1 MPNTSSVPT
10 VKNTLKTLLAA
21 RVALSGV
28 QLTWAYPGIDKIARE
43 SLFFDRT
50 ELSEVS
56 GQLGNQ
62 RRHETYTQYMY
73 VCVKKETNDVQVV
86 EQRAWT
92 LVGEIE
98 QQLRTDASL
107 ALTPAN
113 GVQSVVVQFAGA
125 ESECYQQDQGWSCEI
140 RVALNV
146 QARI

>member
-1 MPNTSSVPT
+1 VPNISTVPT
-10 VKNTLKTLLAA
+10 VNHTLKTLLAA
-21 RVALSGV
+21 RGGLTGV
-28 QLTWAYPGIDKIARE
+28 QLTWAYPGIDKIQRE

-62 RRHETYTQYMY
+62 TRHETYTQYMF

-86 EQRAWT
+86 EERAWT

-107 ALTPAN
+107 ALGPAN
-113 GVQSVVVQFAGA
+113 NLKSLVVQFAGA
-125 ESECYQQDQGWSCEI
+125 EAECYQQDQGWSCEI